1 MRARPRKR
9 PCRICGKWFEPEPR
23 VGDRQRT
30 CGRPECQREWHRR
43 TCADW
48 RRRNPDY
55 DREGRYREKLL
66 GMGRDEPASG
76 TSPGAPAGGLLWSVA
91 REEIGLKTA
100 VTIEEAC
107 IHVARHLQEELG
119 THRIGV
125 KGKSPRHITSVAQE
139 EIGRSSRP
147 P

>member
-9 PCRICGKWFEPEPR
+9 PCRVCRKWFEEDPR

-43 TCADW
+43 TCTDW

-55 DREGRYREKLL
+55 DKEGRYREKLL
-66 GMGRDEPASG
+66 GMGGEKPTSG

-91 REEIGLKTA
+91 REEIGLKVA

-107 IHVARHLQEELG
+107 IHISKGLQEEFRP
-119 THRIGV
+119 HHIGN
-125 KGKSPRHITSVAQE
+125 KGKSHQHIASGAQE